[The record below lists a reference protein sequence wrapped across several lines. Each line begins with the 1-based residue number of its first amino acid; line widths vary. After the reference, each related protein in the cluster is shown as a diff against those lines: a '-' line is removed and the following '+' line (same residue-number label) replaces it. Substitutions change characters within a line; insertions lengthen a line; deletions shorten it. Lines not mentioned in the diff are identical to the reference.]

1 MTGATADGA
10 ERRARRAHRLAV
22 QAGAAGQPAAGAR
35 RLRAGLLAVGW
46 DEHGP
51 PLEARAAAVPPGHRE
66 LAARMLLSLA
76 HFEAE
81 QGRTGYG
88 RQLLDQ
94 AERLADPADRGIL
107 RYQRGLMLIRTG
119 HGGAA
124 LALFDEAVE
133 LLQDYPDPAHLARA
147 LLNRGVLQL
156 GAGQVG
162 LARADFVACG
172 DLAATAGLDLIGA
185 KAVHNL
191 GYCDL
196 LAGDIPAALRQFG
209 AAAGVYRQAA
219 PGNLP
224 VLATDQAR
232 ALLAAGLASDAARE
246 LDGALTAFR
255 RQHLDQDR
263 AEAEL
268 ARAQAALVLGDLPG
282 ARRWATA
289 ARQRSRRRGNES
301 WACLAELT
309 RLRARA
315 LSPATGARVAAEAL
329 LLADRLRGCG
339 LPRDADTAE
348 LIGARALVAAGRVA
362 QAGRRMASVQG
373 RGPRLPLEVSLL
385 RWLARAELA
394 SRDGRPSAALAALR
408 AGLGLV
414 GSRRARLG
422 SVDLQTGTAALGA
435 DLAAAGLR
443 LALDRGSAPLV
454 YAWLERSRAQAFR
467 ARPVRPP
474 ADPEAAAWLAELR
487 QLGLLSRAAE
497 LAGQPDRP
505 GRAARRADLQ
515 RRIRERSWAASGTA
529 GRATAQAGLAGLAEV
544 RAALGGRGQALAEI
558 LAWQGRLV
566 AVLVT
571 SGGARLIP
579 LGDAGTAAEAARRLA
594 ADLDTLAGRRLPG
607 RLGEVIGNSVRRQAA
622 TLAAEVITPLLAV
635 AGDGGL
641 ILAPHGDLAS
651 VPWSLLPGLHGRP
664 VTVTPSAS
672 AWLAAQRRPRPGA
685 AGDAAG
691 GAAATPAAAAPVLLA
706 AGPDLPQAG
715 REIAEL
721 AAAYPGGRV
730 LAGPGA
736 TVAATLRALDGAPLA
751 HLAAHGYHDSENFLF
766 SRLHLAD
773 GPLMAYDVQQL
784 AAAPRQVILSACDI
798 GRAQVRPGGEL
809 LGFTAAL
816 LYAGTATVIASVAR
830 VTDDAPV
837 RLMTAYHRRLAAG
850 TAPAEALAAA
860 AAAEPFS
867 PFVCFGSG

>member
-1 MTGATADGA
+1 MSGAAPAAGA
-10 ERRARRAHRLAV
+10 LRLARRAHQAAV

-46 DEHGP
+46 DQHGP
-51 PLEARAAAVPPGHRE
+51 PLDARAAAVPPEHRA
-66 LAARMLLSLA
+66 LAARMLLTLA

-88 RQLLDQ
+88 MQLLDQ
-94 AERLADPADRGIL
+94 AERLADPADLGVL
-107 RYQRGLMLIRTG
+107 RNQRGLMLIRTG
-119 HGGAA
+119 HGQDA
-124 LALFDEAVE
+124 LALFDEAVA
-133 LLQDYPDPAHLARA
+133 LLRDYPDPAYLARA

-156 GAGQVG
+156 GTGQVG
-162 LARADFVACG
+162 LARADFGSCG
-172 DLAATAGLDLIGA
+172 DVATAAGLELIAA

-191 GYCDL
+191 GFCEL
-196 LAGDIPAALRQFG
+196 LTGDIPAALRGFG
-209 AAAGVYRQAA
+209 DAAEVYRRTA

-224 VLATDQAR
+224 VLAIDRAR
-232 ALLAAGLASDAARE
+232 ALLAAGLASDAAAE
-246 LDGALTAFR
+246 LDGALAAFR
-255 RQHLDQDR
+255 RQRLDQDR

-268 ARAQAALVLGDLPG
+268 ARAHAALVLGDLAG

-289 ARQRSRRRGNES
+289 ALERSRRRGNAVL
-301 WACLAELT
+301 ACLAELA

-315 LSPATGARVAAEAL
+315 LSPATGARVAAEAQR
-329 LLADRLRGCG
+329 LAVRLRGCG
-339 LPRDADTAE
+339 LGRDADTAE
-348 LIGARALVAAGRVA
+348 LIGARALVVAGRLE
-362 QAGRRMASVQG
+362 QAGPRIAGVRG
-373 RGPRLPLEVSLL
+373 RGPPQPREVSLL

-394 SRDGRPSAALAALR
+394 SQEGRPGTALAALR
-408 AGLGLV
+408 DGLALV
-414 GSRRARLG
+414 GSHRARMG
-422 SVDLQTGTAALGA
+422 SLDLATGTAALGTG
-435 DLAAAGLR
+435 LAAAGLQ

-474 ADPEAAAWLAELR
+474 ADPEVAACLAELR
-487 QLGLLSRAAE
+487 QLARLSRAAE
-497 LAGQPDRP
+497 LAGRPDPGRP
-505 GRAARRADLQ
+505 GRRAELE
-515 RRIRERSWAASGTA
+515 RRIREHSWAASGLGGA
-529 GRATAQAGLAGLAEV
+529 AALAGLAEV
-544 RAALGGRGQALAEI
+544 RAALADSGQVLAAI
-558 LAWQGRLV
+558 MARQDRLV
-566 AVLVT
+566 AVVVGP
-571 SGGARLIP
+571 GGARLSP
-579 LGDAGTAAEAARRLA
+579 LGDAGAAAEAARRLA

-607 RLGEVIGNSVRRQAA
+607 RLGDVIRNSVRRQAA
-622 TLAAEVITPLLAV
+622 ILAAEVIAPLLAV

-651 VPWSLLPGLHGRP
+651 VPWSLLPGLDGRP

-672 AWLAAQRRPRPGA
+672 AWLAAHRRQR
-685 AGDAAG
+685 
-691 GAAATPAAAAPVLLA
+691 PAAAPPPAPVLLA
-706 AGPDLPQAG
+706 AGPDLPQAE

-830 VTDDAPV
+830 VQDDAPV

>member
-1 MTGATADGA
+1 MTVTAPSGGA
-10 ERRARRAHRLAV
+10 ERLARRAHRLAV

-35 RLRAGLLAVGW
+35 RLRAGLLALGW

-51 PLEARAAAVPPGHRE
+51 PLDARAAAVPPGQRA

-94 AERLADPADRGIL
+94 AEGLADPADRGIL

-124 LALFDEAVE
+124 LALFDEAVA
-133 LLQDYPDPAHLARA
+133 LLQGYPDPAHLARA

-156 GAGQVG
+156 GAGHVG
-162 LARADFVACG
+162 LARTDFGACG

-209 AAAGVYRQAA
+209 AAAGVYGQAA

-224 VLATDQAR
+224 VLATDRAR

-246 LDGALTAFR
+246 LDGALAAFR

-268 ARAQAALVLGDLPG
+268 ARAQAALVLGDLRG

-289 ARQRSRRRGNES
+289 AQQRSRRRGNDS

-315 LSPATGARVAAEAL
+315 LSPATGARVAAEAQQ
-329 LLADRLRGCG
+329 LAGRLRARG
-339 LPRDADTAE
+339 LARDADTAE
-348 LIGARALVAAGRVA
+348 LIGTRALVTAGRLV
-362 QAGRRMASVQG
+362 QAGQRMNTVQG

-414 GSRRARLG
+414 GSRRARMG

-487 QLGLLSRAAE
+487 QLSQLSRAAE
-497 LAGQPDRP
+497 LAGRPDRP
-505 GRAARRADLQ
+505 GHAARRADLQ
-515 RRIRERSWAASGTA
+515 RRIRERSWAASGPA
-529 GRATAQAGLAGLAEV
+529 GRAATAQAGLAEV
-544 RAALGGRGQALAEI
+544 RAALAGRGQALAAV
-558 LAWQGRLV
+558 LARQGRLV
-566 AVLVT
+566 AVLIT
-571 SGGARLIP
+571 PGGARLIP
-579 LGDAGTAAEAARRLA
+579 LGDAGLAAEAARRLA

-607 RLGEVIGNSVRRQAA
+607 RLGDVIRNSVRRQAA

-635 AGDGGL
+635 AGGADGL

-672 AWLAAQRRPRPGA
+672 AWLAAQRRQQP
-685 AGDAAG
+685 
-691 GAAATPAAAAPVLLA
+691 AAAPSPAAPSPAAAPVLLA
-706 AGPDLPQAG
+706 AGPDLPQAE

-830 VTDDAPV
+830 VQDDAPV

>member
-22 QAGAAGQPAAGAR
+22 QSGAAGQPAAGAR

-51 PLEARAAAVPPGHRE
+51 PLDARAAAVPPGHRE

-94 AERLADPADRGIL
+94 AERLAGPADRGIL
-107 RYQRGLMLIRTG
+107 RYQRGLLLIRTG
-119 HGGAA
+119 HGEAA
-124 LALFDEAVE
+124 LALFDEAVA

-209 AAAGVYRQAA
+209 AAAAVYRQAA

-224 VLATDQAR
+224 VLATDRAR

-329 LLADRLRGCG
+329 LLAARLRGCG
-339 LPRDADTAE
+339 LPRDADIAE
-348 LIGARALVAAGRVA
+348 LIGARALVAAGRLA
-362 QAGRRMASVQG
+362 QAGQRMATTAG

-385 RWLARAELA
+385 RLLARAELA
-394 SRDGRPSAALAALR
+394 SRDGRPSAVLAALR
-408 AGLGLV
+408 AGLDLV

-515 RRIRERSWAASGTA
+515 RRIRERSWAASGPA
-529 GRATAQAGLAGLAEV
+529 GGATAQAGLAEV
-544 RAALGGRGQALAEI
+544 RAALDGRGQALAAI

-566 AVLVT
+566 AVLIT
-571 SGGARLIP
+571 PGGARLIP

-622 TLAAEVITPLLAV
+622 TLAAEVITPVLAV

-685 AGDAAG
+685 AD
-691 GAAATPAAAAPVLLA
+691 GAAAPPAAAAPVLLA

-850 TAPAEALAAA
+850 TAPAEALAGA

>member
-1 MTGATADGA
+1 MTVTAAPGGA
-10 ERRARRAHRLAV
+10 ERLARRAHRLAV

-35 RLRAGLLAVGW
+35 RLRAGLLALGW

-51 PLEARAAAVPPGHRE
+51 PLDARAAAVPQGHRA

-107 RYQRGLMLIRTG
+107 RYQRGLLLIRTG

-124 LALFDEAVE
+124 LALFDEAVT
-133 LLQDYPDPAHLARA
+133 LLQGYPDLAHLARA

-156 GAGQVG
+156 GAGHVG
-162 LARADFVACG
+162 LARADFSACG
-172 DLAATAGLDLIGA
+172 DVAATAGLDLIGA

-191 GYCDL
+191 GFCDL

-209 AAAGVYRQAA
+209 AAAGVYGQAA

-224 VLATDQAR
+224 VLAIDRAR

-246 LDGALTAFR
+246 LDGALAAFR

-268 ARAQAALVLGDLPG
+268 ARAQAALVLGDLPA

-289 ARQRSRRRGNES
+289 AQQRSRRRGNDS
-301 WACLAELT
+301 GACLAELT

-315 LSPATGARVAAEAL
+315 LSPATGVRVAAEAQQ
-329 LLADRLRGCG
+329 LAGRLRARG
-339 LPRDADTAE
+339 LARDADTAE
-348 LIGARALVAAGRVA
+348 LIGARALVTAGRLV
-362 QAGRRMASVQG
+362 QAGQWMGTVQG

-414 GSRRARLG
+414 GSRRARMG
-422 SVDLQTGTAALGA
+422 SVDLQTGTAALGT
-435 DLAAAGLR
+435 DLAATGLR

-487 QLGLLSRAAE
+487 QLSRLSRAAE
-497 LAGQPDRP
+497 LAGRPDRP
-505 GRAARRADLQ
+505 GHAARRADLQ
-515 RRIRERSWAASGTA
+515 RRIRERSWAASGPA
-529 GRATAQAGLAGLAEV
+529 GRAATAQAGLAEV
-544 RAALGGRGQALAEI
+544 RAALAGRGQALAAV
-558 LAWQGRLV
+558 LARQGRLV
-566 AVLVT
+566 AVLIT
-571 SGGARLIP
+571 PGGARLIP
-579 LGDAGTAAEAARRLA
+579 LGDAGVAAEAARRLA

-607 RLGEVIGNSVRRQAA
+607 RLGDVIRNSVRRQAA

-635 AGDGGL
+635 AGDAAGL

-672 AWLAAQRRPRPGA
+672 AWLAAQRRQQP
-685 AGDAAG
+685 
-691 GAAATPAAAAPVLLA
+691 AAAPSPAAAPVLLA
-706 AGPDLPQAG
+706 AGPDLPQAE

-830 VTDDAPV
+830 VQDDAPV